1 MNQLMGYVA
10 SDPELSKALFSGSD
24 LNEDQ
29 ALKFANLMLRVP
41 YFQDQLIA
49 AVSSKPDDA
58 WIANLPKKAQV
69 RFVRIITSVKPSQLE
84 DEKVQSKLIKKL
96 LKDKDIGP
104 ALKAKFGDD
113 VDAEVIKRIS

>member
-10 SDPELSKALFSGSD
+10 SDPELSKAMFSGSD

-69 RFVRIITSVKPSQLE
+69 RFVRIITSVKPS
-84 DEKVQSKLIKKL
+84 
-96 LKDKDIGP
+96 
-104 ALKAKFGDD
+104 
-113 VDAEVIKRIS
+113 